1 MTGGRGIDIRVDRIA
16 GSMVL
21 LSPAGILDSRSYL
34 TLRTA
39 MVKAAVEE
47 PTPVL
52 IDVDE
57 LVVPAA
63 SAWSVLTS
71 ADAMTLPRRLGE
83 RLKSSVSLSF
93 GPSPASMIC
102 LLANQSV
109 SSMPAAAFCPSRG
122 PDNGP
127 TPVDK
132 CNEHYGDSA
141 VTAPAFSTRAVHPI
155 QPADS
160 RVPGPQTEM
169 YWNGP
174 HIGRIYPV
182 PGSTTVKRL
191 T

>member
-21 LSPAGILDSRSYL
+21 LSPAV
-34 TLRTA
+34 RTA

-71 ADAMTLPRRLGE
+71 ADA
-83 RLKSSVSLSF
+83 
-93 GPSPASMIC
+93 
-102 LLANQSV
+102 
-109 SSMPAAAFCPSRG
+109 
-122 PDNGP
+122 
-127 TPVDK
+127 
-132 CNEHYGDSA
+132 
-141 VTAPAFSTRAVHPI
+141 
-155 QPADS
+155 
-160 RVPGPQTEM
+160 GPQTEM
-169 YWNGP
+169 YWNGA